1 MNELGDGGIPKA
13 GFIFGL
19 LLSAWS
25 GAALAHHVIVETD
38 YVLKNKDRPGVVLL
52 DARGAAD
59 TKKGVIPG
67 ATALGERPAAVVLR
81 DVDARILPVDKLEKI
96 FGDAGITREQ
106 EIIVYAAKGD
116 TASSVPFWILEYL
129 GADKV
134 KLYNGGIDDWMAGR
148 HPLTN
153 DVKKLA
159 AAKFVAK
166 VRGDRL
172 ATTDYVKKNLNS
184 KETQF
189 LDSRTVKEYTGDD
202 IRALRGGHIAAANHA
217 NIPYEQGWVDP
228 EAALKLAEKKVDNRN
243 GMALKDAAGLKDLYK
258 GLDPKKEVVAYCQT
272 GTRSTQSYA
281 VLRELGFEKVRN
293 YDDSWIVYGSNLDL
307 PARNVSYY
315 DFVKVNA
322 ALRRLEALEKRLDQV
337 APAKK

>member
-1 MNELGDGGIPKA
+1 MRKLNEGRIPKA
-13 GFIFGL
+13 RIVLGL

-38 YVLKNKDRPGVVLL
+38 YVLKNKDRAGVVLL
-52 DARGAAD
+52 DARGAGD

-67 ATALGERPAAVVLR
+67 ATVLGDKPAAVALR
-81 DVDARILPVDKLEKI
+81 DVDARILPVATLEKL
-96 FGDAGITREQ
+96 FGEIGITREQ

-129 GADKV
+129 GGDKI
-134 KLYNGGIDDWMAGR
+134 KLYNGGIDDWVAGK

-153 DVKKLA
+153 EIKKLP
-159 AAKFVAK
+159 AAKFIAK
-166 VRGDRL
+166 VRADRL
-172 ATTDYVKKNLNS
+172 ATTDYVKQNLNK

-189 LDSRTVKEYTGDD
+189 LDSRTVKENAGED
-202 IRALRGGHIAAANHA
+202 IRSVRGGYIAAANHV
-217 NIPYEQGWVDP
+217 NIPYERSWMDP
-228 EAALKLAEKKVDNRN
+228 DAAIKLADKKVNDRN
-243 GMALKDAAGLKDLYK
+243 GMALKDGSGLKDLFK

-281 VLRELGFEKVRN
+281 VLRELGYEKVRN
-293 YDDSWIVYGSNLDL
+293 YDDSWIVYGANPDL
-307 PARNVSYY
+307 PAKNVSYF

-322 ALRRLEALEKRLDQV
+322 ALRRLDALEKRLDEI
-337 APAKK
+337 APKK

>member
-1 MNELGDGGIPKA
+1 MKELGEGAIAKA
-13 GFIFGL
+13 GFLFGW
-19 LLSAWS
+19 LLSACS

-59 TKKGVIPG
+59 TKKGVIAG
-67 ATALGERPAAVVLR
+67 ATTLGERPAAVVLR
-81 DVDARILPVDKLEKI
+81 DVDARILTVDKLEKI

-153 DVKKLA
+153 EIKKLA

-166 VRGDRL
+166 VRADRL
-172 ATTDYVKKNLNS
+172 ATTDFVKKSLNS

-189 LDSRTVKEYTGDD
+189 LDSRTVKEYAGDD
-202 IRALRGGHIAAANHA
+202 IRALRGGYIAAANHT

-228 EAALKLAEKKVDNRN
+228 DAAAKLAERKVDNRN
-243 GMALKDAAGLKDLYK
+243 GMALKDTAGLKDLYK

-281 VLRELGFEKVRN
+281 VLRELGYEKVRN

-322 ALRRLEALEKRLDQV
+322 ALRRLEALEKRLDQL
-337 APAKK
+337 APEKK

>member
-1 MNELGDGGIPKA
+1 MRKLGEGGIPKA
-13 GFIFGL
+13 RIMLGL
-19 LLSAWS
+19 LLSAWT

-38 YVLKNKDRPGVVLL
+38 YVLKNKDRAGVVLL

-67 ATALGERPAAVVLR
+67 ATALGERPAAVALR
-81 DVDARILPVDKLEKI
+81 DVDARIWPVAKLEKML
-96 FGDAGITREQ
+96 GEAGITREQ

-116 TASSVPFWILEYL
+116 TGSSVPFWILEYL

-134 KLYNGGIDDWMAGR
+134 KLYNGGIDDWVAGK

-153 DVKKLA
+153 EIKKLP

-166 VRGDRL
+166 VQADRI
-172 ATTDYVKKNLNS
+172 ATTDYVKKNLTK
-184 KETQF
+184 KEIQF
-189 LDSRTVKEYTGDD
+189 LDSRTVKENAGED
-202 IRALRGGHIAAANHA
+202 IRSVRGGYIAAANHV
-217 NIPYEQGWVDP
+217 NIPYEYGWVDP
-228 EAALKLAEKKVDNRN
+228 EAATKLAEKKVDNRN
-243 GMALKDAAGLKDLYK
+243 GMALKDSSGLKDLYK

-281 VLRELGFEKVRN
+281 TLRELGYEKVRN
-293 YDDSWIVYGSNLDL
+293 YDDSWIVYGANPDL
-307 PARNVSYY
+307 PAKNESYY

-322 ALRRLEALEKRLDQV
+322 ALRRLEALEKRLDQL
-337 APAKK
+337 APEKK